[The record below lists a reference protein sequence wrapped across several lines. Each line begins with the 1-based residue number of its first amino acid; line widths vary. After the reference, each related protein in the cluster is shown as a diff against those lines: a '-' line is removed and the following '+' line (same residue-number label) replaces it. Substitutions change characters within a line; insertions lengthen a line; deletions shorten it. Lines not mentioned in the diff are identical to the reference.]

1 MSDTPQS
8 ALRGRWLIVSVVLV
22 VLAALTFAL
31 ALADVWT
38 RAPQT
43 PLRNVEVT
51 VARGAPMRQVAQQL
65 QDAGLVANARLFEIL
80 ARTIGGGERIHY
92 GVYAFAEGEGWGSIL
107 ARLQRGDTLVIPV
120 VIPEGMPSIQVAE
133 RLNAAPR
140 LSGEVAVPAEGSV
153 YPATYDSS
161 VGGDRAAV
169 LQAMQRKMTAE
180 LDRLWAARGPDLAV
194 RDKQEAVILASIVEK
209 ETAVA
214 SERRRIAG
222 LYSNRLKQGMP
233 LQADPTVIYPI
244 TRGKPL
250 GRRILRSE
258 LDSDNP
264 YNTYR
269 HAGLPPGPIT
279 NPGGASIEAVLHPER
294 HDYLYMVADG
304 SGGHVFARSYA
315 EHQANV
321 ARWRAHRREAG
332 I

>member
-1 MSDTPQS
+1 VSDTPQS

-107 ARLQRGDTLVIPV
+107 ARLQRGDTLVIAI

-140 LSGEVAVPAEGSV
+140 LSGEVAVPA
-153 YPATYDSS
+153 
-161 VGGDRAAV
+161 
-169 LQAMQRKMTAE
+169 
-180 LDRLWAARGPDLAV
+180 
-194 RDKQEAVILASIVEK
+194 
-209 ETAVA
+209 
-214 SERRRIAG
+214 
-222 LYSNRLKQGMP
+222 
-233 LQADPTVIYPI
+233 
-244 TRGKPL
+244 
-250 GRRILRSE
+250 
-258 LDSDNP
+258 
-264 YNTYR
+264 
-269 HAGLPPGPIT
+269 
-279 NPGGASIEAVLHPER
+279 
-294 HDYLYMVADG
+294 
-304 SGGHVFARSYA
+304 
-315 EHQANV
+315 
-321 ARWRAHRREAG
+321 
-332 I
+332 